1 LRFLIEKKSQGKL
14 VVGYGAAAK
23 GNTLLNFAGVKSDLI
38 KYVVDRSPHKQGK
51 YMPGSRIPIVSEV
64 RLVTDSPDF
73 VVIFPWNIFEEI
85 TAQFSMQKNLKFQLV
100 APNLGILG

>member
-1 LRFLIEKKSQGKL
+1 
-14 VVGYGAAAK
+14 
-23 GNTLLNFAGVKSDLI
+23 
-38 KYVVDRSPHKQGK
+38 
-51 YMPGSRIPIVSEV
+51 MPGSRIPIVSED

-85 TAQFSMQKNLKFQLV
+85 TVQFSMQKNLKFKFV